1 MDNTQYTY
9 KDSNLY
15 NSRGDAVMMEW
26 EREWMKI
33 SADIVCKNGGDVLN
47 IGHGLGIVDSYIHEN
62 NPKSHWIIESH
73 PDVHSHMKKNGWYDR
88 ANIIESRWQDVV
100 NSLQSFDGI
109 YFDTWGDSTDD
120 FKNGLLNNLPYI
132 LNKGGIFSSW
142 VNKDT
147 ESRTLNNFCKENNL
161 NIQYEKLELNIPAE
175 QHRRK
180 SGVYINPNLEY
191 VLLPIIT
198 NPNEVKKRPTK
209 NLL

>member
-120 FKNGLLNNLPYI
+120 FKIYYSTNGGSSYTLMQTYYGSPRAYDTWTTVAISLPSGAIGSSVKFKFENII
-132 LNKGGIFSSW
+132 L
-142 VNKDT
+142 
-147 ESRTLNNFCKENNL
+147 R
-161 NIQYEKLELNIPAE
+161 
-175 QHRRK
+175 
-180 SGVYINPNLEY
+180 
-191 VLLPIIT
+191 
-198 NPNEVKKRPTK
+198 
-209 NLL
+209 